1 MSEDL
6 TETELQKTMVLVKAF
21 GKNNDLDS
29 LPPAQNNDGVVKW
42 SSVILM
48 LQYLLEVNKKLNQI
62 IALKFK

>member
-21 GKNNDLDS
+21 GKNNNLDS
-29 LPPAQNNDGVVKW
+29 LAPAQSNDGVVKW
-42 SSVILM
+42 SNIILM